1 MNWADSTLNKA
12 RSIHSEIAEL
22 RRYLSAENVTESN
35 VRHLFEGHYAALQE
49 LYLERMPIAV
59 ALDRS
64 DFILQY
70 HGPLLKRAFCP
81 LSRMHRIFDN
91 LRKELVHVTKAH
103 CNLSA
108 KSFRWK
114 GEMYLDVTIT
124 NPQLMFGFRV

>member
-59 ALDRS
+59 ALDQS
-64 DFILQY
+64 DFVLQY
-70 HGPLLKRAFCP
+70 HGSLLKRAFCP
-81 LSRMHRIFDN
+81 LNRMHRIFDN

-114 GEMYLDVTIT
+114 GEMYRDVTIT
-124 NPQLMFGFRV
+124 NPQLMFWFRV